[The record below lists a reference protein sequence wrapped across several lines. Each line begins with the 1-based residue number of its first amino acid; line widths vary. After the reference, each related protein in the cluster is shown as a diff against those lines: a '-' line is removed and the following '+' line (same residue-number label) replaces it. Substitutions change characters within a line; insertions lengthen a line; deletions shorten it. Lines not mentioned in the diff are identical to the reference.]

1 MKKLLFALLIL
12 SLLTQNVSATE
23 FRSNFVPSEAETYMA
38 EGSSKFWYDL
48 KTVLLDALGRL
59 RPDILEGAKTCLM
72 LICVTLLGSILAI
85 FKTDTKHVTRLVI
98 VVSTG
103 LLVLASG
110 GSLIELGKETVFNI
124 SEYGKILL
132 PVLAG
137 SLAAQGAVTTSA
149 AMYAGTALFITLIST
164 LISRLLI
171 PMLYLFLCVCIAN
184 CALADKTLESVR
196 AFLKWMLTWSLKSVL
211 YIFTAYITISGVI
224 SGTVDST
231 ALKAT
236 KLAVSGVV
244 PVVGGILSDASET
257 ILLSAGM
264 MKNSV
269 GAYGLIVLLSLLV
282 GPFLKIS
289 VHYLLMKGS
298 GMVCAVFSSK
308 EISALIDDYTSVMGY
323 ILAMTGVCCVLLMVG
338 VVCMMKGMG

>member
-1 MKKLLFALLIL
+1 MRKIIIILLIL
-12 SLLTQNVSATE
+12 PLLIQSVSASE
-23 FRSNFVPSEAETYMA
+23 FSTDIVPDEAEMYMA
-38 EGSSKFWYDL
+38 DGPAVFWSDL
-48 KTVLLDALGRL
+48 ETVLLDALGQL
-59 RPDILEGAKTCLM
+59 RPDVSEGTKTCLM
-72 LICVTLLGSILAI
+72 LICITLMGTVLAA
-85 FKTDTKHVTRLVI
+85 FKTDAQFVSRLVI
-98 VVSTG
+98 AASTG
-103 LLVLASG
+103 LLMLSSSR
-110 GSLIELGKETVFNI
+110 SLIELGKETVFNI

-137 SLAAQGAVTTSA
+137 SYAAQGAVTTSA
-149 AMYAGTALFITLIST
+149 AMYTGTVLFSALLSKV
-164 LISRLLI
+164 ISRVLI
-171 PMLYLFLCVCIAN
+171 PLLYLFLCICIAN
-184 CALADKTLESVR
+184 SALTDKTLESVR
-196 AFLKWMLTWSLKSVL
+196 AFLKWLLTWSLKSVL
-211 YIFTAYITISGVI
+211 YIFTAYMTISGVI

-269 GAYGLIVLLSLLV
+269 GAYGLVVLLSLLV

-298 GMVCAVFSSK
+298 GLVCAVYSGK
-308 EISALIDDYTSVMGY
+308 EISSLIDDYTSVMGY

-338 VVCMMKGMG
+338 IVCMMKGMG